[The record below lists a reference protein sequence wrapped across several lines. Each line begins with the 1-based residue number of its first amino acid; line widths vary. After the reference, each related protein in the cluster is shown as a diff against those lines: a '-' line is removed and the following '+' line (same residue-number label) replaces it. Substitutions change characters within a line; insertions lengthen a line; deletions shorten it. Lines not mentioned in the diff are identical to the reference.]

1 MLPSLLLLVAW
12 FIARRNDATVE
23 RPQHMVAVPGENV
36 HTTCTSAQNP
46 DNTVDFYQVVTNRS
60 TELQI
65 GFASKADSYGCHQM
79 DPEHYKVTST
89 YNGDTYLNATLTLIC
104 VTYNDAGTIKC
115 SAKLRESTVDYISY
129 VVIVEG
135 RPMCHDNMIE
145 GQVMNGS
152 HFEIVCT
159 LVYYGL
165 FHPKLL
171 IKDPTGVELQTTT
184 EIDLWQRFRR
194 GTITV
199 NATMLAKSVH
209 HMKTV
214 EINVSYNISN
224 EQHDTNFIAP
234 KYNYAKFTT
243 HSRRVF
249 VCSPPVIEKPNITNY
264 EVKSF
269 MELSTEAT
277 PPIHRYECHD
287 LVTNVVYHT
296 VPLWLGDHHTGTV
309 KFRCFAFSRCAG
321 VEYNASVAFSTGI
334 VEEESKVTLKMTITL
349 LGVVC
354 TWLLLG
360 VMAVGMSIL
369 VMESSPVAQWEQEMI
384 NLESVSRNVSK
395 SVSTNESSSSD
406 EDSDEDSDEES
417 NEDSDEDSD

>member
-1 MLPSLLLLVAW
+1 MFFAAASSDRLVRPSSCTHVVA
-12 FIARRNDATVE
+12 
-23 RPQHMVAVPGENV
+23 
-36 HTTCTSAQNP
+36 
-46 DNTVDFYQVVTNRS
+46 
-60 TELQI
+60 
-65 GFASKADSYGCHQM
+65 
-79 DPEHYKVTST
+79 
-89 YNGDTYLNATLTLIC
+89 
-104 VTYNDAGTIKC
+104 
-115 SAKLRESTVDYISY
+115 
-129 VVIVEG
+129 EG

-224 EQHDTNFIAP
+224 EQHETNFIAP

-249 VCSPPVIEKPNITNY
+249 VCCKYQDHYNHIHVRPV
-264 EVKSF
+264 
-269 MELSTEAT
+269 
-277 PPIHRYECHD
+277 
-287 LVTNVVYHT
+287 VV
-296 VPLWLGDHHTGTV
+296 
-309 KFRCFAFSRCAG
+309 S
-321 VEYNASVAFSTGI
+321 
-334 VEEESKVTLKMTITL
+334 
-349 LGVVC
+349 
-354 TWLLLG
+354 
-360 VMAVGMSIL
+360 GM
-369 VMESSPVAQWEQEMI
+369 
-384 NLESVSRNVSK
+384 
-395 SVSTNESSSSD
+395 
-406 EDSDEDSDEES
+406 
-417 NEDSDEDSD
+417 